1 METEKNVTILNSL
14 IAILEDGRE
23 GYLNASQNTTDATL
37 KSEFLTISR
46 ERSLFV
52 VELQNEIN
60 KLGKSTDT
68 NSGPLGAIHRAWIDF
83 KSMLTGNDN
92 EAIIEACVTGEEY
105 AIETYK
111 DALKNEDLDLSLQ
124 PIVTSQLASI
134 EASVTKIKAFE
145 YIK

>member
-23 GYLNASQNTTDATL
+23 GYLNASQNTTDETL
-37 KSEFLTISR
+37 KNEFLSFSR
-46 ERSLFV
+46 QRSLFV
-52 VELQNEIN
+52 IELQDEIN
-60 KLGKSTDT
+60 RLGKSTDA

-92 EAIIEACVTGEEY
+92 EAIIEACITGEEY
-105 AIETYK
+105 AIEYYK
-111 DALKNEDLDLSLQ
+111 EALKNADLAVSFHPL
-124 PIVTSQLASI
+124 VASQLSAI
-134 EASVTKIKAFE
+134 EKSVTKIKALE